1 MIAMVCFEDWF
12 AVEGAARARL
22 FVVWS
27 PDRRESKKTRD
38 ENDVGRNNES
48 ETLSRII
55 SFNFLISKGKDDWK
69 HSL

>member
-1 MIAMVCFEDWF
+1 LPWSVLRIGLRLKARR
-12 AVEGAARARL
+12 ARARL

-38 ENDVGRNNES
+38 EKDVGRNNES